1 MSDTTQTPAIPNV
14 ILAIGTM
21 KCPACRKGEIF
32 KNTNPYHLSQMGDMH
47 EKCPVCGENFRHEPG
62 FYFGAAY
69 VSYGLMVGFLIG
81 IGLLYY
87 LVFREIGDHMI
98 RLLSIGAVAA
108 VMIAPVIFRYSRII
122 YLYIIV
128 RYKGTKVQTGK

>member
-1 MSDTTQTPAIPNV
+1 MSETTLNTPAPNLMLG
-14 ILAIGTM
+14 ILSM
-21 KCPACRKGEIF
+21 KCPACREGKIF
-32 KNTNPYHLSQMGDMH
+32 VDPNPYHLSKMGHMH
-47 EKCPVCGENFRHEPG
+47 ERCSACGENFRHEPG

-69 VSYGLMVGFLIG
+69 VSYGLMVGFLIF

-98 RLLSIGAVAA
+98 RLLLIGFASA
-108 VMIAPVIFRYSRII
+108 MLIAPLIFRYSRII

-128 RYKGTKVQTGK
+128 RYKGKVKKG

>member
-1 MSDTTQTPAIPNV
+1 MSDKTQVPEVPNV
-14 ILAIGTM
+14 LLAIARM
-21 KCPACRKGEIF
+21 KCPACRRGDIF
-32 KNTNPYHLSQMGDMH
+32 KNTNPYHLSQMGDLY

-87 LVFREIGDHMI
+87 MVFREIGDHMI
-98 RLLSIGAVAA
+98 RLLGIGVIAA
-108 VMIAPVIFRYSRII
+108 VVVAPVIFRYSRII

-128 RYKGTKVQTGK
+128 RYKGTRMQSGK